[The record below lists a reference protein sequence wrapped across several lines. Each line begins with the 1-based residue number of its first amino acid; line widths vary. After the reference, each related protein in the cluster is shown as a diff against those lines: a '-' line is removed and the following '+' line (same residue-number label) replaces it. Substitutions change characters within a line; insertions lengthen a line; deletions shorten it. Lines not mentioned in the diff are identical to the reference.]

1 MSTCIIQ
8 MTRVVPWT
16 EGTVAVSSDFF
27 QGECTAQAAILCLSE
42 KNRGQRSKRMVISSL
57 GCVCFHFTHVCA
69 DKV

>member
-8 MTRVVPWT
+8 ATRVVPWT
-16 EGTVAVSSDFF
+16 EGTAAASSDFL
-27 QGECTAQAAILCLSE
+27 GECTVQSAILCLSE

-57 GCVCFHFTHVCA
+57 GCVCFHFAHVCA